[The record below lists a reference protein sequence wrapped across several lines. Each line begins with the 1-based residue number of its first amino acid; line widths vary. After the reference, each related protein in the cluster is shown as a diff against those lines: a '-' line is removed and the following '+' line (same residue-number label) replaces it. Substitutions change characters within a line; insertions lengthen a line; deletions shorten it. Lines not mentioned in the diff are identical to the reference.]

1 MKLYLDRARLRECAC
16 AQCMHMILTII
27 AQGFAPRYTWFHQ
40 RRRINHLFEVDKKYK
55 RDYNLFFLFG
65 STITVLFFF
74 IVSC

>member
-1 MKLYLDRARLRECAC
+1 
-16 AQCMHMILTII
+16 MHMILTII

-65 STITVLFFF
+65 STIPFYSFSSLVVELVVVVVVIVVVDSIATV
-74 IVSC
+74 